1 VGGLFS
7 GKSVKAEQSV
17 QNNSQNMPILQ
28 ATVSPDLS
36 FARGGGDI
44 TVLGDGSLLPETGY
58 IGTQADIGDE
68 SVNSGQISI
77 YIVRE
82 GNSLGQIAK
91 MFGVSVNT
99 IKWANDIKDG
109 TITPGQKLIILP
121 VSGIQ
126 YDIKKGDTVKSV
138 AKKFK
143 ADVGEILTFN
153 GLSEDSE
160 LNIGDTIIIPDGEVA
175 PTPTSKPRPTSKVRG
190 AKNVPNYT
198 GYYTRPIS
206 YEEGHKTQGIHGY
219 NGVDIGASTGT
230 SIHASAEGDVIV
242 SRNSGYNG
250 GYGKYI
256 VIQHN
261 NGTQTLYGH
270 MSAAVV
276 PEGAHVTQGQIIGF
290 VGNTGHSTGPHVHF
304 EIRGAKNPF

>member
-1 VGGLFS
+1 MKKSLFCKLFVGRLVLSLVFSSTILLSPSVASAGVLSFVGGLFS

-44 TVLGDGSLLPETGY
+44 TVLGYGSLLPETGY

-175 PTPTSKPRPTSKVRG
+175 PTPTSKPKPTVAAGWLSWIERPSQLATG
-190 AKNVPNYT
+190 ARCATKP
-198 GYYTRPIS
+198 
-206 YEEGHKTQGIHGY
+206 
-219 NGVDIGASTGT
+219 ASTRRTATASGT
-230 SIHASAEGDVIV
+230 ST
-242 SRNSGYNG
+242 R
-250 GYGKYI
+250 
-256 VIQHN
+256 Q
-261 NGTQTLYGH
+261 
-270 MSAAVV
+270 
-276 PEGAHVTQGQIIGF
+276 
-290 VGNTGHSTGPHVHF
+290 NT
-304 EIRGAKNPF
+304 